1 MNANDIELRVRR
13 FIADNFLF
21 GEDGNKLSDTQSLL
35 EAGLIDSTGIL
46 QLVAFL
52 EGDLAIR
59 VADAEIVPDN
69 LDTIR
74 TIVRY
79 VVRKAAPVP
88 RAAAAP
94 ALA

>member
-1 MNANDIELRVRR
+1 MSSHDIESRVRQ

-21 GEDGNKLSDTQSLL
+21 GDDANTLTDKQSLL
-35 EAGLIDSTGIL
+35 DAGLIDSTGIL

-52 EGDLAIR
+52 ESDFGIR
-59 VADAEIVPDN
+59 IADAEIVPDN
-69 LDTIR
+69 LDTIG

-79 VVRKAAPVP
+79 VARKTVAVGAP
-88 RAAAAP
+88 AP

>member
-1 MNANDIELRVRR
+1 MSAHDIELRVRQ

-21 GEDGNKLSDTQSLL
+21 GDDGNKLSDTQSLL

-52 EGDLAIR
+52 EGDFAIR

-74 TIVRY
+74 TIVSY
-79 VVRKAAPVP
+79 VAGKAASAPAV
-88 RAAAAP
+88 AAAL